1 LCLWQ
6 SFSLGLATD
15 QTPYAHRQ
23 ETSRNDFQLVLKV
36 ERRTEMAQ
44 IEMTRDEIEM
54 LQGILRKQLSELAL
68 ETAFTHRK
76 DFHEFLKRRK
86 EFMERFVGRLES
98 ELASG
103 RREGVGIDRLRK
115 VDILEG
121 LGEWEL
127 QSLAQYFE
135 EENVGEGVMLCEE
148 GTTAERLYV
157 LEEGKFSISSRK
169 GGQHEIDI
177 PGKIV
182 GWSFLVPPFLYTASA
197 ITMTPSKVLAIKSPD
212 FYYVLHKEPKM
223 GMKVIN
229 NLAQVIAS
237 RL

>member
-1 LCLWQ
+1 
-6 SFSLGLATD
+6 
-15 QTPYAHRQ
+15 
-23 ETSRNDFQLVLKV
+23 V
-36 ERRTEMAQ
+36 ERRRQMAQ

-54 LQGILRKQLSELAL
+54 LREILRKQLSELAL

-86 EFMERFVGRLES
+86 EFMEGFVGRLER

-103 RREGVGIDRLRK
+103 RREIVNIDRLRK

-121 LGEWEL
+121 LAEGEL
-127 QSLAQYFE
+127 QSIAQYFE
-135 EENVGEGVMLCEE
+135 EEDVNAGVTLCEE
-148 GTTAERLYV
+148 GTDADRLYV
-157 LEEGKFSISSRK
+157 LEEGKVSITSRK
-169 GGQHEIDI
+169 GCQYDIDI

-197 ITMTPSKVLAIKSPD
+197 VTKTPSKVLVIKSPD
-212 FYYVLHKEPKM
+212 FYYVLHKEPKT

-229 NLAQVIAS
+229 NLAQVIGS

>member
-1 LCLWQ
+1 
-6 SFSLGLATD
+6 
-15 QTPYAHRQ
+15 
-23 ETSRNDFQLVLKV
+23 
-36 ERRTEMAQ
+36 MAQ

-54 LQGILRKQLSELAL
+54 LREILRKQLSELAL

-86 EFMERFVGRLES
+86 EFMEGFVGRLER

-103 RREGVGIDRLRK
+103 RREIVNIDRLRK

-121 LGEWEL
+121 LAEGEL
-127 QSLAQYFE
+127 QSIAQYFE
-135 EENVGEGVMLCEE
+135 EEDVNAGVTLCEE
-148 GTTAERLYV
+148 GTDADRLYV
-157 LEEGKFSISSRK
+157 LEEGKVSITSRK
-169 GGQHEIDI
+169 GCQYDIDI

-197 ITMTPSKVLAIKSPD
+197 VTKTPSKVLVIKSPD
-212 FYYVLHKEPKM
+212 FYYVLHKEPKT

-229 NLAQVIAS
+229 NLAQVIGS